1 MAASSTGLRERKKA
15 QTEARLW
22 RIAVGLFVERGFD
35 QVSVAEIAA
44 AAEVSKVTVF
54 NYFPT
59 KEDLV
64 MSAPEQHV
72 DDLAAAVRG
81 RAPGQSVV
89 AALREQYLDAL
100 DRHDPAVGFSDGKH
114 VLDVLRLIMETPSL
128 RERSL
133 AMSIAAESAL
143 ADELAAQSADPDPL
157 IAAVVAAQLSAT
169 RRCLAAENQ
178 RRLLDGETC
187 DRVLPDARANAVR
200 AFALLEAGLG
210 TWPG

>member
-15 QTEARLW
+15 QTEARIW

-44 AAEVSKVTVF
+44 AADVSKVTVF

-72 DDLAAAVRG
+72 DDLAAAVRE

-89 AALREQYLDAL
+89 AALREQYLGAL
-100 DRHDPAVGFSDGKH
+100 DRHDPAVGFSDQKFI
-114 VLDVLRLIMETPSL
+114 LDVLRLIMETPSL

-133 AMSIAAESAL
+133 AMSMAAESAL
-143 ADELAAQSADPDPL
+143 AGELAAQSADHDPL
-157 IAAVVAAQLSAT
+157 IAAVVAAQLSAA

-178 RRLLDGETC
+178 RRLLAGQTC
-187 DRVLPDARANAVR
+187 EQVLPDARANALR
-200 AFALLEAGLG
+200 AFALLEGGLG
-210 TWPG
+210 AWPA